1 MYMETM
7 VSWAC
12 TQYSDSPILRQLKVS
27 REPTIPHPTILTAQY
42 SDTFTIFVFI
52 AVLGSVSGLIQGL
65 VVRLGLELV
74 LEARLYG

>member
-1 MYMETM
+1 M
-7 VSWAC
+7 VELHV
-12 TQYSDSPILRQLKVS
+12 YGNNGFMGVHPILRQLKVS